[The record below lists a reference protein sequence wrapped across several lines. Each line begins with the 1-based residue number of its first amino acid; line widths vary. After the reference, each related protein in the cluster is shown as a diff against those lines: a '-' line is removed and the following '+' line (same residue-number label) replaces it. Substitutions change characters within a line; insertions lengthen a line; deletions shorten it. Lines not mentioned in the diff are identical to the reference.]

1 MGLRLK
7 FNLVLLA
14 VFAGVGFISGLRV
27 NLTPSYPLGLWRIEP
42 LAHDPGVG
50 DRIFIC
56 PPPDPA
62 FELARDRGYLGHGL
76 CPGWFSPLIKTVV
89 AVAGQRVV
97 VDGDIAVGGVH
108 LPHSSVRPT
117 DGAGRALAP
126 FAGGIVPN
134 GQTQWLVVY
143 DVDDPLGF
151 ATRELYG
158 DRPEVRQVQVDA
170 GDTPIKAHTAYWKS
184 GLVIREAAQLI
195 ATRAGAAY

>member
-1 MGLRLK
+1 MTDRVRPIIVIGTS
-7 FNLVLLA
+7 LVLLA
-14 VFAGVGFISGLRV
+14 MLAGVGFVARLRV

-42 LAHDPGVG
+42 LARDPAVG

-62 FELARDRGYLGHGL
+62 FEVARERGYLGHGL
-76 CPGWFSPLIKTVV
+76 CPGWFSPLIKKVV

-97 VDGDIAVGGVH
+97 VDGDITVGGVH

-134 GQTQWLVVY
+134 GQLFIFS
-143 DVDDPLGF
+143 GF
-151 ATRELYG
+151 AGSYDSRYFGPIPATGILG
-158 DRPEVRQVQVDA
+158 LAQPILVF
-170 GDTPIKAHTAYWKS
+170 TP
-184 GLVIREAAQLI
+184 
-195 ATRAGAAY
+195 